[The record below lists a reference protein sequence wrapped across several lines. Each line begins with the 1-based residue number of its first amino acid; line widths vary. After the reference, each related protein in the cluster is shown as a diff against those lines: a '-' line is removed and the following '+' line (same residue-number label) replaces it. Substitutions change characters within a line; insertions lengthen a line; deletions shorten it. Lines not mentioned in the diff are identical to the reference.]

1 MNYSAET
8 NEYFYKVT
16 QDYNKKSRPLSGREK
31 AAILFS
37 EIGGIAGDNI
47 INYLSTDEIKKLRR
61 SIKGLGYNVNKS
73 KEVEAL
79 QEANDFG
86 IRVGISRPIHT
97 DEQIEEIVRSQSNPK
112 ENNLRNFIAQ
122 NPTAIADALR
132 AWMKED

>member
-16 QDYNKKSRPLSGREK
+16 QNLNNAKRPLSGREK

-37 EIGGIAGDNI
+37 EIGGLAGDGV

-73 KEVEAL
+73 NEVDAL

-86 IRVGISRPIHT
+86 IRVGISKPIHT
-97 DEQIEEIVRSQSNPK
+97 DAQIEEIVRAQSNPK
-112 ENNLRNFIAQ
+112 ENSLRNFIAQ